1 METIKM
7 THATSN
13 YTFEFKVINSAM
25 GYKEAV
31 DKYNRLGL
39 IGRVY
44 ILCSDGSAFI
54 YSGN

>member
-7 THATSN
+7 THAASN

-39 IGRVY
+39 IGKVY
-44 ILCSDGSAFI
+44 IVCSDGSAFM